1 MILVTGATGYIGC
14 PLVQQL
20 VKDGHKVRAM
30 VVDEDPHIDRLEG
43 IKCEIVKGDI
53 TRKETLKAAFK
64 GIKTVI
70 HLAAVKVSLNPDL
83 IRRINY
89 DGAKNV
95 VDTAVDE
102 KVNHFIYLSAAAA
115 NYQECTAYGKTKK
128 AAEALMQAGGR
139 TKFTII
145 RPTLLYG
152 GGGSEELIIY
162 LKSLKKFSAIAP
174 TVGSLSA
181 RKRPVWLGD
190 IVNGLSLVVNKPVS
204 YGKTYNFSGATDVS
218 MWEYTQ
224 LILHT
229 FGVTKP
235 MVPVPLWLC
244 RFIALVLE
252 RFSRKPFL
260 RKDLILGVT
269 MDAIGSYEEAK
280 ADIGYDPVDLY
291 GHFRDSFT
299 DEEYERLK
307 S

>member
-20 VKDGHKVRAM
+20 VNDGHKVRAM
-30 VVDEDPHIDRLEG
+30 VVEDDPLIGRLKG

-53 TRKETLKAAFK
+53 TKKETLKAAFR
-64 GIKTVI
+64 GVKTVI

-83 IRRINY
+83 MRRINY
-89 DGAKNV
+89 DGTKN
-95 VDTAVDE
+95 AVDAAVEE
-102 KVNHFIYLSAAAA
+102 KVPHFIYLSAAAA
-115 NYQECTAYGKTKK
+115 NYQVRTTYGNTKK
-128 AAEALMQAGGR
+128 ESEALMRTRGQ

-152 GGGSEELIIY
+152 GGGSEELVIY
-162 LKSLKKFSAIAP
+162 LKSLKKFPFVCP

-190 IVNGLSLVVNKPVS
+190 IVKGLSLVVNKPVS
-204 YGKTYNFSGATDVS
+204 YGKVYNFSGATDVS

-224 LILHT
+224 LIIHT
-229 FGVTKP
+229 FGVNKP
-235 MVPVPLWLC
+235 MLPIPLWLC
-244 RFIALVLE
+244 HLTARILE
-252 RFSRKPFL
+252 KFSKKPFL

-269 MDAIGSYEEAK
+269 MDAVGSYEEAK
-280 ADIGYDPVDLY
+280 EDIGYDPVDLY